1 MTTWLDVVKGL
12 ALALASTVLLFLF
25 GAAIPVA
32 GFLLLPLVPQP
43 LLALAVRQGKAAG
56 LGLCVAAVAL
66 VFVLGGRELG
76 LGYAQLALT
85 AVLFLALSGRG
96 WPIERVV
103 AGTAAGMVGILA
115 GALYL
120 AFGSIST
127 AHEAMR
133 MTLKENLD
141 GALELYEKIGL
152 SSQGVELL
160 RERAPGIVDTVLRV
174 MPALMFGAI
183 VALVLINLFFLLRRF
198 PGRRSDWTATGD
210 LREWRAPDLLVWCFI
225 AAGFGLFLPGW
236 APVKVLALN
245 LFLIVAV
252 FYFFQGLSI
261 IAYYFNHKHVP
272 FFLRSLAYVLI
283 VFEQVFT
290 LLVVGLGLFDL
301 WGDFRGLKKKDLT
314 PSQAA

>member
-1 MTTWLDVVKGL
+1 MTAWLDVVKGL

-25 GAAIPVA
+25 GVAIPVA

-43 LLALAVRQGKAAG
+43 LLALAVRQGRAAG
-56 LGLCVAAVAL
+56 LGLSVAAVAL
-66 VFVLGGRELG
+66 VFALGGRELG

-96 WPIERVV
+96 WPIESVV
-103 AGTAAGMVGILA
+103 AGTAAGMIAFLA

-120 AFGSIST
+120 AFGSVSV

-133 MTLKENLD
+133 MTLRDNLNN
-141 GALELYEKIGL
+141 ALELYEKIGL

-160 RERAPGIVDTVLRV
+160 RERAPAIVDTVLRV
-174 MPALMFGAI
+174 MPALTFGAI

-198 PGRRSDWTATGD
+198 SERRSDWTATGD
-210 LREWRAPDLLVWCFI
+210 LREWRSPELLVWCFI
-225 AAGFGLFLPGW
+225 GAGFGLFLPGW

-245 LFLIVAV
+245 LFLIAAV

-261 IAYYFNHKHVP
+261 IAYYFNRKHVP

>member
-1 MTTWLDVVKGL
+1 MTTWLDVVKGF
-12 ALALASTVLLFLF
+12 ALALASTLLFFLF

-43 LLALAVRQGKAAG
+43 VLALAVRQGKRAG
-56 LGLCVAAVAL
+56 LALSAVAVAL
-66 VFVLGGRELG
+66 VFILGGRELG
-76 LGYAQLALT
+76 LGYTQLALT
-85 AVLFLALSGRG
+85 AVLVLALSGRG
-96 WPIERVV
+96 WPIEWVV
-103 AGTAAGMVGILA
+103 AGTAAVMLAILA

-120 AFGSIST
+120 AFGSISV

-133 MTLKENLD
+133 TTLNENLAA
-141 GALELYEKIGL
+141 ALELYEKIGL
-152 SSQGVELL
+152 SSQGVEIL
-160 RERAPGIVDTVLRV
+160 RERAPAIVDMVLRV
-174 MPALMFGAI
+174 MPALTFGAV

-198 PGRRSDWTATGD
+198 PERRSYWTVTSD
-210 LREWRAPDLLVWCFI
+210 LREWRAPELLVWCFI

-261 IAYYFNHKHVP
+261 IAYYFHHKHVP
-272 FFLRSLAYVLI
+272 FFLRSLAYALI

-301 WGDFRGLKKKDLT
+301 WSDFRGLKKKDLT